1 MASTRR
7 VVDVMLDSATLRQCQ
22 TVSQL
27 REQKPGVGAVLLGG
41 NSLGPQYSLQDPD
54 KLDCTVD
61 AKHVC
66 RASFVSSLC
75 PDSRFSTSI
84 LLEHGA
90 SAADLKREFYRKHR
104 RVIAPVMTESGAA
117 GAADEQVCV
126 DAIECWGSDGRIISD
141 DEILRPAGVTAC
153 ADFGRH
159 SHVFLDV
166 RPSSMNAQRVQ
177 MKLRVSSAA
186 IDHFIRAPR
195 DLGARPSIS
204 ESSYPEAFATVR
216 AELER
221 RLRDSTRPVPAG
233 LSTGALEELRDFFQC
248 VGVEDDDED
257 GGEGDDDEDEDEDD
271 GADDRA
277 SNLPLIFKR
286 FLDELV
292 NDFDARRADALDPDV
307 PRRMAE
313 HISDLKP
320 FVEKLELWQK
330 KGTWINYQTVTELD
344 DQSIDD
350 VVETVEAKQK
360 KDLQLHE
367 EIHLKAENTANMTG
381 SEKRENKDA
390 CAELSHLY
398 YALHGTFEDTMTK
411 RDDLSN
417 EMNQC
422 RIKCEESLVV

>member
-66 RASFVSSLC
+66 KASFVSSLRR
-75 PDSRFSTSI
+75 DARFSTSI

-104 RVIAPVMTESGAA
+104 REIAPVMTASGAA
-117 GAADEQVCV
+117 GSADEQVCV
-126 DAIECWGSDGRIISD
+126 DAIECKDLDGRIIAD
-141 DEILRPAGVTAC
+141 DEILRPASVTAC
-153 ADFGRH
+153 ADHGCH
-159 SHVFLDV
+159 SRVFLDV
-166 RPSSMNAQRVQ
+166 RPSSMNKERVQ
-177 MKLRVSSAA
+177 TKLRVSSAA

-195 DLGARPSIS
+195 DFGA
-204 ESSYPEAFATVR
+204 SYPEAFATVR

-233 LSTGALEELRDFFQC
+233 LSTGALEELRDFFQS

-277 SNLPLIFKR
+277 SNLPLVFMR

-313 HISDLKP
+313 HISDLKH

-330 KGTWINYQTVTELD
+330 KGTWINYQTETEFD
-344 DQSIDD
+344 HKSIDD
-350 VVETVEAKQK
+350 VVEKVQGKQT
-360 KDLQLHE
+360 DLQLHE
-367 EIHLKAENTANMTG
+367 DIHLKAENTANMTG

-390 CAELSHLY
+390 CAELSQLY
-398 YALHGTFEDTMTK
+398 YALHGTFEDSMTK